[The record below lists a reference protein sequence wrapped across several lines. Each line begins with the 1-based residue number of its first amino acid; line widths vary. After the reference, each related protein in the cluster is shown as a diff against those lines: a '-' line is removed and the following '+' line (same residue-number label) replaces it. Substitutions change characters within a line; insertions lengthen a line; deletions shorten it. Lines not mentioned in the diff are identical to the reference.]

1 MKEMSMANDP
11 SESDPKTIWQGQARE
26 VSTVTLEKI
35 RRRAEE
41 LQTKTRR
48 ERLGSIAGPLTTV
61 AFSAFGIAL
70 GYNPV
75 QRVVFAIAVAW
86 SLAGMYVLNR
96 GMWQGRLPQDAA
108 LATGLEFCRRE
119 IGRGIYVQ
127 RQFLVWV
134 FAPIILAV
142 GALVVP
148 ELANGFR
155 AGGMLANS
163 IPFFS
168 LFALW
173 VILVFVI
180 RRVRWRKLQR
190 EIDELNDIEKEN
202 RL

>member
-1 MKEMSMANDP
+1 M
-11 SESDPKTIWQGQARE
+11 
-26 VSTVTLEKI
+26 TLEKMI
-35 RRRAEE
+35 RRRAQK
-41 LQTKTRR
+41 LHRR
-48 ERLGSIAGPLTTV
+48 AVWERLGSVAGPMGTL

-86 SLAGMYVLNR
+86 SLAGMYILNR
-96 GMWQGRLPQDAA
+96 GTWQGRLAQDAA

-119 IGRGIYVQ
+119 IERGIYVQ
-127 RQFLVWV
+127 RQFLLWV

-173 VILVFVI
+173 IIGVFVI
-180 RRVRWRKLQR
+180 RRLRWKKLQR
-190 EIDELNDIEKEN
+190 EIDELNNIEKEN
-202 RL
+202 RP